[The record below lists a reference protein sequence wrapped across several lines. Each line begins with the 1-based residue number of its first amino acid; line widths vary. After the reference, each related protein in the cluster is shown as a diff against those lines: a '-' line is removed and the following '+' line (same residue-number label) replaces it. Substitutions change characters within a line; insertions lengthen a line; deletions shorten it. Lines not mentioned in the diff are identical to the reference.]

1 MPLDR
6 PGRWRR
12 WVRGLLSAAVCTL
25 VGTLLVVTPW
35 LPGWDQ
41 NYFSGSRAAWYAIW
55 IDSYF
60 RGAVSGVGALNL
72 YISFVEMLRLVRGTR
87 S

>member
-1 MPLDR
+1 MPLGR

-12 WVRGLLSAAVCTL
+12 WIMGLLSAAVCTL
-25 VGTLLVVTPW
+25 VGALLVVMPW

-41 NYFSGSRAAWYAIW
+41 NYFSGSHSGWYAIW

-72 YISFVEMLRLVRGTR
+72 YISFVELLRLGRGTR